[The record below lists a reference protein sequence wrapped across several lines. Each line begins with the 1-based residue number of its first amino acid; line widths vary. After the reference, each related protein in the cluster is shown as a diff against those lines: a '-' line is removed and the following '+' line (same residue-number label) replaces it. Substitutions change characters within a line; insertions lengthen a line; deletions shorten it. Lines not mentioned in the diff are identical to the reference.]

1 MRAESAAKPV
11 RAQRLARVARPGRKP
26 PDGGDS
32 LRARAYEAIKRRI
45 ISLKYRPGMYLNAAR
60 VSAELGLGRTPVNQA
75 LSQLMHEGMVEIIP
89 RKGAIVRP
97 VSLDEVM
104 AVIDV
109 RIVNEV
115 HCARLAVE
123 RASDA
128 EIDHLEA
135 IVARA
140 ETLTST
146 RNVEELMLLDR
157 AFHIG
162 LSRASR
168 NPVLAGILLSLHE
181 RSLRFWFISL
191 SDEGHLAPVQDE
203 HRAIVERLRARD
215 AEGIAAVMRTHIE
228 SFRATIAKSL

>member
-1 MRAESAAKPV
+1 MRAESAAKTIRLER
-11 RAQRLARVARPGRKP
+11 RAKAGVPA
-26 PDGGDS
+26 PDMSGGAP

-45 ISLKYRPGMYLNAAR
+45 ISLKYRPGAYLNAAQ

-75 LSQLMHEGMVEIIP
+75 LSRLMHEGMVEIIP
-89 RKGAIVRP
+89 RKGAIVRS
-97 VSLDEVM
+97 VSLEEVM
-104 AVIDV
+104 AVIDA

-115 HCARLAVE
+115 HCVRLAVE
-123 RASDA
+123 RASGAEVDA
-128 EIDHLEA
+128 LEA

-140 ETLTST
+140 DALTSS
-146 RNVEELMLLDR
+146 RDIEALMLLDR
-157 AFHIG
+157 EFHIL

-168 NPVLAGILLSLHE
+168 NPALAEILLSLHE

-191 SDEGHLAPVQDE
+191 SDQEHLASVQSE

-215 AEGIAAVMRTHIE
+215 TEGAAAVMRAHIE

>member
-1 MRAESAAKPV
+1 MRAESTAKAV
-11 RAQRLARVARPGRKP
+11 RLERRAKAGAPARSIS
-26 PDGGDS
+26 GGAS

-45 ISLKYRPGMYLNAAR
+45 ISLKYRPGAYLNAAQ

-97 VSLDEVM
+97 VSLEEVM

-115 HCARLAVE
+115 HCVRLAVE

-128 EIDHLEA
+128 EVDQLEA

-140 ETLTST
+140 EALTPS
-146 RNVEELMLLDR
+146 RDIEALMLLDR
-157 AFHIG
+157 EFHVR

-181 RSLRFWFISL
+181 RSLRFWFMSL
-191 SDEGHLAPVQDE
+191 SDQEHLAPVQSE

-215 AEGIAAVMRTHIE
+215 AEGIAAAMRAHIE

>member
-1 MRAESAAKPV
+1 M
-11 RAQRLARVARPGRKP
+11 
-26 PDGGDS
+26 PDGAP

-45 ISLKYRPGMYLNAAR
+45 ISLRYRPGAYLNAAQ

-75 LSQLMHEGMVEIIP
+75 LSRLMHEGMVEIIP

-97 VSLDEVM
+97 VSLEEVM

-109 RIVNEV
+109 RVVNEV
-115 HCARLAVE
+115 HCVRLAVE

-128 EIDHLEA
+128 EVDALEA

-140 ETLTST
+140 EARTPS
-146 RNVEELMLLDR
+146 RDIEALMLLDR
-157 AFHIG
+157 EFHNR

-168 NPVLAGILLSLHE
+168 NPVLADILLSLHE
-181 RSLRFWFISL
+181 RSLRFWFMSL
-191 SDEGHLAPVQDE
+191 SDEEHLAPVQRE

-215 AEGIAAVMRTHIE
+215 AEGIAAAMRAHIE
-228 SFRATIAKSL
+228 SFRATIARSL